1 MIKMLHGRAETL
13 CDDRVILRRR
23 PEGFK
28 IYGTWSHG
36 EIPDVSPNSAL
47 LRAILFIEKY
57 EGNRILQIA
66 DRSQKIKKIIELIIR
81 PLLTAD
87 WWEKTLDLAEKIAD
101 EVPCYTLF
109 FDKSGKVA
117 DLLRDL

>member
-1 MIKMLHGRAETL
+1 
-13 CDDRVILRRR
+13 
-23 PEGFK
+23 EGFK
-28 IYGTWSHG
+28 TYGTWGHG
-36 EIPDVSPNSAL
+36 GIPDVSPNSAL
-47 LRAILFIEKY
+47 LRAILFIERY

-81 PLLTAD
+81 PLVTAD